1 MTINMTIVKMETV
14 FSLNLVKKILLQLL
28 SVQIN
33 QLKLVTI
40 KIICPNLEIMT
51 FMYTI
56 IVTIIFTAN
65 VT

>member
-14 FSLNLVKKILLQLL
+14 FFLNLVKKILLQLL

-33 QLKLVTI
+33 HLKLVTI